1 MELAGLA
8 SELETSPLG
17 IWMRGSPWAYPVVNL
32 VHLLGLTLL
41 IGPMLL
47 LDLRLLGVG
56 RHFALPEVSAALTP
70 WAIAGLLLLIGSG
83 SLLFSADAGP
93 LFGSF
98 LLRAKLCCIAFGLL
112 NAVLFRRLWM
122 HRMHDWDRRPPL
134 AGRLQAGLSLFV
146 WLAAGTL
153 GRLLAYT

>member
-1 MELAGLA
+1 VELAALA
-8 SELETSPLG
+8 TDLEASPLG

-47 LDLRLLGVG
+47 LDLRLLGAG
-56 RHFALPEVSAALTP
+56 RRFALPEVSAALTP
-70 WAIAGLLLLIGSG
+70 WAIAGLMLLIGSG

-93 LFGSF
+93 LVASPM
-98 LLRAKLCCIAFGLL
+98 LRAKLCCIVFGLL
-112 NAVLFRRLWM
+112 NALVFRRQWM

-134 AGRLQAGLSLFV
+134 AGRLQAGLSLLA